1 MTPASDS
8 EPTSEPDSERAVSE
22 RAVSERAVSERAV
35 SERAVSERAVS
46 ERAVSERA
54 VSERAVSERAV
65 SERAAVQGSGPGAE
79 AERDADVRSTVQA
92 DVHTDA
98 RAAARTHAD
107 VGPDLD
113 PEVDGRL
120 RAAFAEAAHDITP
133 NPVPLAAVRR
143 QGRAHRRR
151 RAVAFAALAVLSVS
165 GAATVARLSLPADH
179 AVTLAPPVPRTP
191 PASLPPSPRTPAA
204 AAPGRADA
212 PQVTE
217 VRVVRSGERVDAGKG
232 WTVWLTAGGKHWT
245 GPDGYENS
253 RSVTDGNVDTAA
265 PGVSYQSEGDGKGVF
280 HSGLYYGTRS
290 VGRVELRGAD
300 GPAVLAT
307 LLELPGRPG
316 WGVWYAYTPVTAAP
330 GAQDPGTADLYL
342 YDRSGRRLADLPGT
356 HGNR

>member
-22 RAVSERAVSERAV
+22 RAVSERA
-35 SERAVSERAVS
+35 
-46 ERAVSERA
+46 
-54 VSERAVSERAV
+54 
-65 SERAAVQGSGPGAE
+65 AVQGSGPGVE
-79 AERDADVRSTVQA
+79 AECDADAHSTVLA
-92 DVHTDA
+92 DA
-98 RAAARTHAD
+98 RSGVRTEAQAAARTHAVVD
-107 VGPDLD
+107 PDPGPDLDPEVD

-151 RAVAFAALAVLSVS
+151 RAVTLAALAVLSVS

-179 AVTLAPPVPRTP
+179 AVTLTPPVPSTP
-191 PASLPPSPRTPAA
+191 PASLPPRPPAA

-232 WTVWLTAGGKHWT
+232 WTVWLTAEGKHWT

-300 GPAVLAT
+300 GPTVLAT